1 MRSTIS
7 WLHTSNDHSFIC
19 VEFRVE
25 FMWYF
30 LIFLSPFVASSLKLY
45 TLKPLISRRFHA
57 KSPPQRAFRKS
68 GGEEN
73 RTIPKR
79 EYIYILIFCVEFRV
93 EYTRQKASARHQAEA
108 PFYLNIPSM
117 LFTTAA

>member
-1 MRSTIS
+1 MIS

-25 FMWYF
+25 FMWNF
-30 LIFLSPFVASSLKLY
+30 LIFLSLVVASSLKIY

-79 EYIYILIFCVEFRV
+79 DYIYIIMLCVEFRV
-93 EYTRQKASARHQAEA
+93 EYTR
-108 PFYLNIPSM
+108 
-117 LFTTAA
+117 